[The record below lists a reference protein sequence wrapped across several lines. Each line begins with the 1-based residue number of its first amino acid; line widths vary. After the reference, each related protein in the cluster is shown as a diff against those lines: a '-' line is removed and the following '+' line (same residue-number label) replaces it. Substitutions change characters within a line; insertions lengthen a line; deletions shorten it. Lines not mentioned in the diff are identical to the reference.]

1 MDKNTVVINEY
12 YHLVF
17 KPQWDY
23 FTGDYKIIGYS
34 SPDVVMELDN
44 KNTIKKTYFKDL
56 GLSDDDYNQNIS
68 QDSLVY
74 IAVQVTSKDPI
85 EENPVSKRVFL
96 PAPLILFSNSYK
108 YIGARRFDF
117 SVSTSEKLFDNKMA
131 EDEWLKEKNL
141 EIKDA
146 INNLDDF
153 SSDTV
158 SVTGKGIDVLTTK
171 TIIDE
176 LTEKR
181 ELNKSKKLVI
191 LKQNRDNLEATQRNL
206 EVKAQAAEA
215 QESKYKQKSSE
226 LVEAISKANEAY
238 ETNNS
243 QKDRLDA
250 TRLIMIE
257 MLRKII
263 SGEKTIDT
271 STSAEDQFDA
281 MYEEASQSIG

>member
-1 MDKNTVVINEY
+1 MDKNSVLVNEY

-17 KPQWDY
+17 KPSWDS

-34 SPDVVMELDN
+34 SPDVVMELDGE
-44 KNTIKKTYFKDL
+44 NTIKKTYFKDL
-56 GLSDDDYNQNIS
+56 GLSDNDYNQNIS

-96 PAPLILFSNSYK
+96 PAPLILFGYSYK

-117 SVSTSEKLFDNKMA
+117 SISTSEKLFDTQIL
-131 EDEWLKEKNL
+131 EDTWLKNKNL
-141 EIKDA
+141 EIKEA

-153 SSDTV
+153 SSDSV
-158 SVTGKGIDVLTTK
+158 FVTGKGIDILTTK
-171 TIIDE
+171 TAVDE

-181 ELNKSKKLVI
+181 EANKSKKLI
-191 LKQNRDNLEATQRNL
+191 IIKQNRDNLEASQRNL
-206 EVKAQAAEA
+206 EVKAQAAES
-215 QESKYKQKSSE
+215 QEAIYKQRTSE
-226 LVEAISKANEAY
+226 LVEAIAKANDAY

-243 QKDRLDA
+243 QKDRLEM
-250 TRLIMIE
+250 TKLIMIE
-257 MLRKII
+257 MLRRII

-281 MYEEASQSIG
+281 MYEEASKLVG

>member
-108 YIGARRFDF
+108 YI
-117 SVSTSEKLFDNKMA
+117 
-131 EDEWLKEKNL
+131 
-141 EIKDA
+141 
-146 INNLDDF
+146 
-153 SSDTV
+153 
-158 SVTGKGIDVLTTK
+158 
-171 TIIDE
+171 
-176 LTEKR
+176 
-181 ELNKSKKLVI
+181 
-191 LKQNRDNLEATQRNL
+191 
-206 EVKAQAAEA
+206 
-215 QESKYKQKSSE
+215 
-226 LVEAISKANEAY
+226 
-238 ETNNS
+238 
-243 QKDRLDA
+243 
-250 TRLIMIE
+250 
-257 MLRKII
+257 
-263 SGEKTIDT
+263 
-271 STSAEDQFDA
+271 
-281 MYEEASQSIG
+281 